1 MNLGSDPAD
10 QVVRYTLEGTEFA
23 LRISGTAAKNFAIF
37 AAAVLR
43 DQKKIRGKTNLT
55 RLLREGKPLKFF
67 SVSADRTREFAQEAK
82 RHGLLFVPMRDRNDP
97 DHIEIAIW
105 ADDVAKVE
113 RIIERMQLDVVGLRS
128 MGPQLSVSE
137 TGERSKEGPSGAF
150 HHPSGFALQTGGLAG
165 RQVVE
170 TGEAEIMSD
179 VEPEQSTPEQAEPDN
194 PATQTADSPS
204 PLELDDADYDLGFTQ
219 PAPSPA
225 ESDTPLPTRS
235 PRTNAPQS
243 EKPLT
248 PFAASKSRSP
258 NTSPTLHAGEVR
270 AKGERLSVRDE
281 LRSIKAMLRQRK
293 SVTPRPKTPIRIHR
307 GGQAR

>member
-43 DQKKIRGKTNLT
+43 DQKKTRGKTNLT

-67 SVSADRTREFAQEAK
+67 SVSADRMREFAQEAK
-82 RHGLLFVPMRDRNDP
+82 RHGLLFVPMRDCNDP

-105 ADDVAKVE
+105 ADDAAKVE
-113 RIIERMQLDVVGLRS
+113 RIIERMQLDVV
-128 MGPQLSVSE
+128 
-137 TGERSKEGPSGAF
+137 
-150 HHPSGFALQTGGLAG
+150 
-165 RQVVE
+165 E
-170 TGEAEIMSD
+170 TGEAEIMTD
-179 VEPEQSTPEQAEPDN
+179 VDHTEPEQAQEGPDRQPAQAADGPIPFEP
-194 PATQTADSPS
+194 
-204 PLELDDADYDLGFTQ
+204 DDADYDLGFTQ

-225 ESDTPLPTRS
+225 EPGNPPPSRSTR
-235 PRTNAPQS
+235 RTDPPSAPPS
-243 EKPLT
+243 
-248 PFAASKSRSP
+248 ASRSRSP

-270 AKGERLSVRDE
+270 ARSERPSVRDE
-281 LRSIKAMLRQRK
+281 LRSIKAMLRQRE

>member
-43 DQKKIRGKTNLT
+43 DQKKTRGKTNLT

-67 SVSADRTREFAQEAK
+67 SVSADRMREFAQEAK

-97 DHIEIAIW
+97 NHIEIAIW
-105 ADDVAKVE
+105 ADDAAKVE
-113 RIIERMQLDVVGLRS
+113 RIIERMQLDVV
-128 MGPQLSVSE
+128 
-137 TGERSKEGPSGAF
+137 
-150 HHPSGFALQTGGLAG
+150 
-165 RQVVE
+165 E
-170 TGEAEIMSD
+170 TGEAEIMSE
-179 VEPEQSTPEQAEPDN
+179 VTPEQNIPRQKEAEPDN
-194 PATQTADSPS
+194 PATQTADRPS
-204 PLELDDADYDLGFTQ
+204 PFELDDADYDLGFTQ
-219 PAPSPA
+219 PTPSPA
-225 ESDTPLPTRS
+225 EPEIPLPTRS
-235 PRTNAPQS
+235 TRTNAPQS

-248 PFAASKSRSP
+248 PSAASKSRSP

-270 AKGERLSVRDE
+270 AKGERPSVKDE
-281 LRSIKAMLRQRK
+281 LRSIKAMLRQRE

-307 GGQAR
+307 GGQAW

>member
-43 DQKKIRGKTNLT
+43 DQQKTRGKTNLT

-67 SVSADRTREFAQEAK
+67 SVSADRMREFAQEAK

-105 ADDVAKVE
+105 ADDAAKVE
-113 RIIERMQLDVVGLRS
+113 RIIERMQLDVV
-128 MGPQLSVSE
+128 
-137 TGERSKEGPSGAF
+137 
-150 HHPSGFALQTGGLAG
+150 
-165 RQVVE
+165 E
-170 TGEAEIMSD
+170 TGEAEIMTD
-179 VEPEQSTPEQAEPDN
+179 VDHTEPEQAQEGPDRQPAQA
-194 PATQTADSPS
+194 ADGPI
-204 PLELDDADYDLGFTQ
+204 PFELDDADYDLGFTR

-225 ESDTPLPTRS
+225 EPEIPLPTRS
-235 PRTNAPQS
+235 TRTNAPQS
-243 EKPLT
+243 EKTLT
-248 PFAASKSRSP
+248 PFAASRSRSP

-270 AKGERLSVRDE
+270 ARGERPSVRDE
-281 LRSIKAMLRQRK
+281 LRSIKAMLRQRE
-293 SVTPRPKTPIRIHR
+293 SVTPRPKTPLRIHR
-307 GGQAR
+307 RGQGR

>member
-10 QVVRYTLEGTEFA
+10 QIVRYTLEGTEFA

-43 DQKKIRGKTNLT
+43 DQKKTRGKTNLT

-67 SVSADRTREFAQEAK
+67 SVSADRMREFAQEAK
-82 RHGLLFVPMRDRNDP
+82 RHGLLFVPMLDRNDP
-97 DHIEIAIW
+97 NHIEVAIW
-105 ADDVAKVE
+105 ADDAAKVE
-113 RIIERMQLDVVGLRS
+113 RIIERMQLDVV
-128 MGPQLSVSE
+128 
-137 TGERSKEGPSGAF
+137 
-150 HHPSGFALQTGGLAG
+150 
-165 RQVVE
+165 E

-179 VEPEQSTPEQAEPDN
+179 VTPEQSTEPPAQEQTESEYPAAQAADGPIPFEP
-194 PATQTADSPS
+194 
-204 PLELDDADYDLGFTQ
+204 DDADYDLGFTQ

-225 ESDTPLPTRS
+225 EPGSPPPSRSTRRTDPLS
-235 PRTNAPQS
+235 APPS
-243 EKPLT
+243 
-248 PFAASKSRSP
+248 ASRSRSP

-270 AKGERLSVRDE
+270 ARGERPSVRDE
-281 LRSIKAMLRQRK
+281 LRSIKAMLRQRE

>member
-43 DQKKIRGKTNLT
+43 DQKKTRGKTNLT

-67 SVSADRTREFAQEAK
+67 SVSADRMREFAQEAK

-105 ADDVAKVE
+105 ADDSAKVE
-113 RIIERMQLDVVGLRS
+113 RIIERMQLDVV
-128 MGPQLSVSE
+128 
-137 TGERSKEGPSGAF
+137 
-150 HHPSGFALQTGGLAG
+150 
-165 RQVVE
+165 E
-170 TGEAEIMSD
+170 TGEAEIMSE
-179 VEPEQSTPEQAEPDN
+179 VTPEQNMPRQKEAEPDH
-194 PATQTADSPS
+194 PATQTADSPN
-204 PLELDDADYDLGFTQ
+204 PFELDDADYDLGFTQ
-219 PAPSPA
+219 LAPSPA
-225 ESDTPLPTRS
+225 EPETPLPTRS
-235 PRTNAPQS
+235 TRTNAPRS

-248 PFAASKSRSP
+248 PSAASRSRSP
-258 NTSPTLHAGEVR
+258 NTSPTLHAGEVQAR
-270 AKGERLSVRDE
+270 GECPSVRDE
-281 LRSIKAMLRQRK
+281 LRSIKAMLRQRE

>member
-43 DQKKIRGKTNLT
+43 DQKKTRGKTNLT

-67 SVSADRTREFAQEAK
+67 SVSADRMREFAQEAK

-105 ADDVAKVE
+105 ADDAAKVE
-113 RIIERMQLDVVGLRS
+113 RIIERMQLDVV
-128 MGPQLSVSE
+128 
-137 TGERSKEGPSGAF
+137 
-150 HHPSGFALQTGGLAG
+150 
-165 RQVVE
+165 E
-170 TGEAEIMSD
+170 TGEAEIMTD
-179 VEPEQSTPEQAEPDN
+179 VDHTEPEQAQEGPDRQPAQAADGPIPFEP
-194 PATQTADSPS
+194 
-204 PLELDDADYDLGFTQ
+204 DDADYDLGFTQ

-225 ESDTPLPTRS
+225 EPGNPPPSRSTRRTDLPS
-235 PRTNAPQS
+235 APPS
-243 EKPLT
+243 
-248 PFAASKSRSP
+248 ASRSRSP

-270 AKGERLSVRDE
+270 ARGERPSVRDE
-281 LRSIKAMLRQRK
+281 LRSIKATLRQRE

>member
-37 AAAVLR
+37 AAAVLC
-43 DQKKIRGKTNLT
+43 DQKKTRGKTNLT

-67 SVSADRTREFAQEAK
+67 SVSADRMREFAQEAK

-105 ADDVAKVE
+105 ADDAAKVE
-113 RIIERMQLDVVGLRS
+113 RIIERMQLDVV
-128 MGPQLSVSE
+128 
-137 TGERSKEGPSGAF
+137 
-150 HHPSGFALQTGGLAG
+150 
-165 RQVVE
+165 E
-170 TGEAEIMSD
+170 TGEAEIMTD
-179 VEPEQSTPEQAEPDN
+179 VDHTEPEQAQEGPDRQASQAADGPIPFEP
-194 PATQTADSPS
+194 
-204 PLELDDADYDLGFTQ
+204 DDADYDLGFTR

-225 ESDTPLPTRS
+225 EPGSPPPSRSTRRTDLPS
-235 PRTNAPQS
+235 APPS
-243 EKPLT
+243 
-248 PFAASKSRSP
+248 ASRSRSP

-270 AKGERLSVRDE
+270 ARGERPSVRDE
-281 LRSIKAMLRQRK
+281 LRSIKVMLRQRE

>member
-43 DQKKIRGKTNLT
+43 DQKKTRGKTNLT

-67 SVSADRTREFAQEAK
+67 SVSADRMREFAQEAK

-97 DHIEIAIW
+97 NHIEIAIW
-105 ADDVAKVE
+105 ADDAAKVE
-113 RIIERMQLDVVGLRS
+113 RIIERMQLDVV
-128 MGPQLSVSE
+128 
-137 TGERSKEGPSGAF
+137 
-150 HHPSGFALQTGGLAG
+150 
-165 RQVVE
+165 E
-170 TGEAEIMSD
+170 TGEAEIMTD
-179 VEPEQSTPEQAEPDN
+179 VDHTEPEQAQEGPDRQPAQAADGPIPFEP
-194 PATQTADSPS
+194 
-204 PLELDDADYDLGFTQ
+204 DDADYDLGFTQ

-225 ESDTPLPTRS
+225 ESGSPPPSRSIRRTDLPS
-235 PRTNAPQS
+235 APPS
-243 EKPLT
+243 
-248 PFAASKSRSP
+248 ASRSRSP
-258 NTSPTLHAGEVR
+258 NTSPTLRAGEVR
-270 AKGERLSVRDE
+270 ARGERPSVRDE
-281 LRSIKAMLRQRK
+281 LRSIKATLRQRE

>member
-43 DQKKIRGKTNLT
+43 DQKKTRGKTNLT

-67 SVSADRTREFAQEAK
+67 SVSADRMREFAQEAK
-82 RHGLLFVPMRDRNDP
+82 RHGLLFVPIRDRNDP

-105 ADDVAKVE
+105 ADDAAKVE
-113 RIIERMQLDVVGLRS
+113 RIIDRMQLD
-128 MGPQLSVSE
+128 
-137 TGERSKEGPSGAF
+137 
-150 HHPSGFALQTGGLAG
+150 
-165 RQVVE
+165 VVE
-170 TGEAEIMSD
+170 TGEAEIMTD
-179 VEPEQSTPEQAEPDN
+179 VDHTEPEQAQEGPDRQPAQAADGPIPFEP
-194 PATQTADSPS
+194 
-204 PLELDDADYDLGFTQ
+204 DDADYDLGFTQ

-225 ESDTPLPTRS
+225 ESGSPPPSRSTRRTDPLS
-235 PRTNAPQS
+235 APPS
-243 EKPLT
+243 
-248 PFAASKSRSP
+248 ASRSRSP
-258 NTSPTLHAGEVR
+258 NTSPTPHAGEVR
-270 AKGERLSVRDE
+270 ARGERPSVRYE
-281 LRSIKAMLRQRK
+281 LRSIKATLRRRE

>member
-43 DQKKIRGKTNLT
+43 DQKKTRGKTNLT

-67 SVSADRTREFAQEAK
+67 SVSADRMREFAQEAK

-97 DHIEIAIW
+97 NHIEIAIW
-105 ADDVAKVE
+105 ADDAAKVE
-113 RIIERMQLDVVGLRS
+113 RIIERMQLDVV
-128 MGPQLSVSE
+128 
-137 TGERSKEGPSGAF
+137 
-150 HHPSGFALQTGGLAG
+150 
-165 RQVVE
+165 E

-179 VEPEQSTPEQAEPDN
+179 VTPEQPTEHPAQGQARPDRQPAQAADGPIPFEP
-194 PATQTADSPS
+194 
-204 PLELDDADYDLGFTQ
+204 DDADYDLGFTR

-225 ESDTPLPTRS
+225 EPGSPPPSRSTRRTDLPS
-235 PRTNAPQS
+235 APPS
-243 EKPLT
+243 
-248 PFAASKSRSP
+248 ASRSRSP
-258 NTSPTLHAGEVR
+258 NTSPTPHAGEVR
-270 AKGERLSVRDE
+270 ARGERPSVRDE
-281 LRSIKAMLRQRK
+281 LRSIKAMLRQRE

>member
-23 LRISGTAAKNFAIF
+23 LRLSGTAAKNFAVF
-37 AAAVLR
+37 VAAVLR
-43 DQKKIRGKTNLT
+43 DQKKTRGKTNLT

-67 SVSADRTREFAQEAK
+67 SVSADRMREFTQEAK

-105 ADDVAKVE
+105 ADDSAKVE
-113 RIIERMQLDVVGLRS
+113 RIIERMQLD
-128 MGPQLSVSE
+128 
-137 TGERSKEGPSGAF
+137 
-150 HHPSGFALQTGGLAG
+150 
-165 RQVVE
+165 VVE

-179 VEPEQSTPEQAEPDN
+179 VEPEQSTPEQTEPDN

-204 PLELDDADYDLGFTQ
+204 PFELDDADYDLGFTQ

-225 ESDTPLPTRS
+225 ESGSPPPSRSTRRTDPLS
-235 PRTNAPQS
+235 APPS
-243 EKPLT
+243 
-248 PFAASKSRSP
+248 ASRSRSP
-258 NTSPTLHAGEVR
+258 NISPELRTEQARGKR
-270 AKGERLSVRDE
+270 SSVRDE
-281 LRSIKAMLRQRK
+281 LRSIKAMLRQRE

>member
-43 DQKKIRGKTNLT
+43 DQKKTRGKTNLT

-67 SVSADRTREFAQEAK
+67 SVSADRMREFAQEAK

-97 DHIEIAIW
+97 NHIEVAIW
-105 ADDVAKVE
+105 ADDAAKVE
-113 RIIERMQLDVVGLRS
+113 RIIERMQLDVV
-128 MGPQLSVSE
+128 
-137 TGERSKEGPSGAF
+137 
-150 HHPSGFALQTGGLAG
+150 
-165 RQVVE
+165 E

-179 VEPEQSTPEQAEPDN
+179 VTPEQPTEHPAQGQARPDRQ
-194 PATQTADSPS
+194 PAQAADGPI
-204 PLELDDADYDLGFTQ
+204 PFELDDADYDLGFTR

-225 ESDTPLPTRS
+225 EPGSPPPSRSTRRTDPPSAPPSASRSRLPTTF
-235 PRTNAPQS
+235 PAP
-243 EKPLT
+243 
-248 PFAASKSRSP
+248 
-258 NTSPTLHAGEVR
+258 HAGEVR
-270 AKGERLSVRDE
+270 ARGERPSVRDE
-281 LRSIKAMLRQRK
+281 LRSIKAMLRQRE